1 MNMNIG
7 GLQKV
12 SLIDY
17 PEKICAVLFTQG
29 CNFRCPFCHNPE
41 LVDPALYHDCI
52 PEEEIFSFLEK
63 RRGILDAISISGGE
77 PTIQPDLFDF
87 IERVKS
93 MNYLVKI
100 DTNGSLPEVLKK
112 LIDRGLV
119 DYIAMDVKAPLKRY
133 PEITKSNIKPSRI
146 KQSIKMIMDS
156 GIEYEFRTTVVKSLL
171 NKNDLRKIV
180 GTIKDARRYVLQKFV
195 PSKSLDEKLLSKSI
209 YSDEDFEAMKEYVK
223 KYVGHVTV
231 R

>member
-1 MNMNIG
+1 MDIG

-17 PEKICAVLFTQG
+17 PAKICAVLFVQG

-63 RRGILDAISISGGE
+63 RKGILDAVSISGGE
-77 PTIQPDLFDF
+77 PTTQPDLFDF
-87 IERVKS
+87 IERVKG
-93 MNYLVKI
+93 MGYLVKI
-100 DTNGSLPEVLKK
+100 DTNGSHPEMLEK
-112 LIDRGLV
+112 LIDRGLL
-119 DYIAMDVKAPLKRY
+119 DYIAMDVKAPLMRY
-133 PEITKSNIKPSRI
+133 REITGSDIKPARI

-171 NKNDLRKIV
+171 NKNDLRKIA

-195 PSKSLDEKLLSKSI
+195 PSKSLDEKLLSKST

>member
-1 MNMNIG
+1 MNIG

-17 PEKICAVLFTQG
+17 PEKICAVLFVQG

-63 RRGILDAISISGGE
+63 RKGILDAVSISGGE
-77 PTIQPDLFDF
+77 PTTHPGLFDF
-87 IERVKS
+87 IERVKG
-93 MNYLVKI
+93 MGYLVKI
-100 DTNGSLPEVLKK
+100 DTNGSLPEVLEK
-112 LIDRGLV
+112 LIDRGLL
-119 DYIAMDVKAPLKRY
+119 DYIAMDVKAPLMRY
-133 PEITKSNIKPSRI
+133 REITGSDIKPARI

-171 NKNDLRKIV
+171 NKNDLRKIAV
-180 GTIKDARRYVLQKFV
+180 TIKDAKRYVLQKFV
-195 PSKSLDEKLLSKSI
+195 PSKSLDEKFLSEAT
-209 YSDEDFEAMKEYVK
+209 YSDEDLEDMKEKLK